1 MHLIEWKKAP
11 RVAGL
16 SDRAL
21 KVGEALGEFV
31 ALRGFVVHA
40 ATEDFYFG
48 FDVVE
53 TLVNEVKVLADGSK
67 FASTK
72 GGKRINK
79 TGDLGETSLEFFVNA
94 VEALL
99 KVGIFHVGKV

>member
-1 MHLIEWKKAP
+1 MHKSRGKSRAGG
-11 RVAGL
+11 GL

-48 FDVVE
+48 FDIVQ
-53 TLVNEVKVLADGSK
+53 TLVNEVEVLANGSK
-67 FASTK
+67 FAGTK
-72 GGKRINK
+72 GGERINK
-79 TGDLGETSLEFFVNA
+79 TGDLGEASVEFFVDA
-94 VEALL
+94 VEVLVEFSL
-99 KVGIFHVGKV
+99 FHIKEV